1 MHNVKHR
8 WRHEQLEPP
17 VQRDE
22 EGEEEIE
29 RNTPTSVMV
38 ETQLIEKEESRN
50 SDANLH
56 STQSWIEWMYSLFW
70 KSLGY

>member
-17 VQRDE
+17 VQRDDDI
-22 EGEEEIE
+22 EEEVELVIPG
-29 RNTPTSVMV
+29 NSNV
-38 ETQLIEKEESRN
+38 ETQLVEEKSLN
-50 SDANLH
+50 WDANPQT
-56 STQSWIEWMYSLFW
+56 TQSWSEWIYSLFW